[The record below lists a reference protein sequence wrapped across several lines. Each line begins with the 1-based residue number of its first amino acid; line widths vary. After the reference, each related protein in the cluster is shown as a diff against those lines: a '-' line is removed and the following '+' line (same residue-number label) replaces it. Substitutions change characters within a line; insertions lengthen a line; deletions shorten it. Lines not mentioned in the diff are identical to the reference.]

1 MSSTPLPHDSPATG
15 KRWLAQLA
23 KARSEAELL
32 KACRRYLASIRRS
45 GIEHLP
51 LACRPIPIEDATDLS
66 AYALQLVR
74 YRCEVDDPSTLVL
87 RMAAFFVQANV
98 RMAQILRQMNDA
110 AAADSILARIGRP
123 RPDDPSSES
132 PPSSGDASPGAS
144 HDSE

>member
-1 MSSTPLPHDSPATG
+1 MSSTPPSSTPAG
-15 KRWLAQLA
+15 RDQRWFTQLA
-23 KARSEAELL
+23 GARSDSDLL
-32 KACRRYLASIRRS
+32 KLCRRYLACIRRS
-45 GIEHLP
+45 ALEGLP
-51 LACRPIPIEDATDLS
+51 LACRPIPLEDATDLS

-74 YRCEVDDPSTLVL
+74 YRCEVDDPSPLVL

-144 HDSE
+144 RDSE